1 MTVAVSG
8 GRLKARRR
16 GGLVLLTMST
26 PAPALVI
33 TTPTE
38 VGGALSMLS
47 EAARDRGLVGPGPL
61 QKQVRI
67 EPLYDQLPA
76 RGQRTVL
83 DHDAV
88 ASNQRSRLI
97 GAMIEE
103 VSERGYPAAT
113 LARLVAL
120 AGVSKRAFH
129 ELFQTKEA
137 YFLATYDA
145 IVANAVRRIGV
156 AYRSEGDWRGRL
168 CAGFAAYAAEVV
180 EEPKAARLV
189 LVEVLGAGPAAL
201 ARMRRSRLIFEEAVS
216 ASFSEAPD
224 GVKLPPLIAKGIVCG
239 VERITR
245 QRLLAGDVEEL
256 PALADELF
264 AWALA
269 YRSPAAAGLAAASR
283 AHCDRLAPCCPR
295 VRVENERARIL
306 YSAARIAAA
315 KGYAQLTPAQIVGE
329 AEVSE
334 KTFDGLFKSTEQ
346 CFLDALDR
354 LGLET
359 LVCATRAFQGSEDG
373 LAGMH
378 RAVTALMRHIAN
390 NPVLVQVAFVEIFA
404 LGPAG
409 IQCRERQLGQFT
421 DQLMRALPK
430 SRAPS
435 RLAAEASVG
444 AVWGIIHHHVT
455 RGAAHLLPGLADYAT
470 YIVLAPVIGGEAA
483 VQVILGCEQAP

>member
-1 MTVAVSG
+1 MPQALTTEASQLVRPQPLYAK
-8 GRLKARRR
+8 LMPRRN
-16 GGLVLLTMST
+16 
-26 PAPALVI
+26 
-33 TTPTE
+33 
-38 VGGALSMLS
+38 
-47 EAARDRGLVGPGPL
+47 GPG
-61 QKQVRI
+61 R
-67 EPLYDQLPA
+67 
-76 RGQRTVL
+76 
-83 DHDAV
+83 DAV
-88 ASNQRSRLI
+88 RSHQRARLI

-103 VSERGYPAAT
+103 VSERGYPDAT

-145 IVANAVRRIGV
+145 IVANAVRRIGM
-156 AYRSEGDWRGRL
+156 AYRSKGDWQARL
-168 CAGFAAYAAEVV
+168 RAGFAAYAAEVV
-180 EEPKAARLV
+180 DEPNAARLV

-201 ARMRRSRLIFEEAVS
+201 ARMRRTRLIFEEAVS
-216 ASFSEAPD
+216 TSFSEAPD

-256 PALADELF
+256 PALADELL
-264 AWALA
+264 AWALS
-269 YRSPAAAGLAAASR
+269 YRSSAAAGLGAASP
-283 AHCDRLAPCCPR
+283 AHRDRLTPCCPR

-306 YSAARIAAA
+306 CSVARIAAA

-334 KTFDGLFKSTEQ
+334 QTFDGLFESTEQ

-359 LVCATRAFQGSEDG
+359 LVCATRAFQSTEDG

-378 RAVTALMRHIAN
+378 RGITALMRHIAT
-390 NPVLVQVAFVEIFA
+390 NPVLVQIAFVEIFA

-409 IQCRERQLGQFT
+409 IQRRERLLGQFT
-421 DQLMRALPK
+421 DQLMRGLPK

-435 RLAAEASVG
+435 RLVAEASVG

-470 YIVLAPVIGGEAA
+470 FIALAPVIGGEAA
-483 VQVILGCEQAP
+483 VQTILAARNSPEL

>member
-1 MTVAVSG
+1 
-8 GRLKARRR
+8 
-16 GGLVLLTMST
+16 MS
-26 PAPALVI
+26 PAL
-33 TTPTE
+33 TE
-38 VGGALSMLS
+38 APQPV
-47 EAARDRGLVGPGPL
+47 ARP
-61 QKQVRI
+61 
-67 EPLYDQLPA
+67 EPLYAKLHPGPKA
-76 RGQRTVL
+76 L
-83 DHDAV
+83 AHDAV

-103 VSERGYPAAT
+103 VAERGYAATT
-113 LARLVAL
+113 LARLVGL

-129 ELFQTKEA
+129 ELFGTKEA

-145 IVANAVRRIGV
+145 IVANAIRRIGR
-156 AYRSEGDWRGRL
+156 AYRSESDWQAGLR
-168 CAGFAAYAAEVV
+168 AGFAAYAAEIVS
-180 EEPKAARLV
+180 EPKAARLV

-201 ARMRRSRLIFEEAVS
+201 ARMRRTRLIFEEAVS

-256 PALADELF
+256 HALADELL

-269 YRSPAAAGLAAASR
+269 YRSPAVAGLAAASP
-283 AHCDRLAPCCPR
+283 AHRDRLAPCCPQ

-306 YSAARIAAA
+306 CSAARIAAA
-315 KGYAQLTPAQIVGE
+315 KGYVQITPAQIVGE

-334 KTFDGLFKSTEQ
+334 KTFDGLFESTEQ

-359 LVCATRAFQGSEDG
+359 LVCATRAFQSTEDAS
-373 LAGMH
+373 AGMH
-378 RAVTALMRHIAN
+378 RGITALMRHIAT

-409 IQCRERQLGQFT
+409 IQRRERLLGQFT
-421 DQLMRALPK
+421 DQLMRGLPK

-435 RLAAEASVG
+435 RLVAEASVG
-444 AVWGIIHHHVT
+444 AVWGIVHHHVT

-470 YIVLAPVIGGEAA
+470 YIALAPVIGGEAA
-483 VQVILGCEQAP
+483 LQVILACKEAP